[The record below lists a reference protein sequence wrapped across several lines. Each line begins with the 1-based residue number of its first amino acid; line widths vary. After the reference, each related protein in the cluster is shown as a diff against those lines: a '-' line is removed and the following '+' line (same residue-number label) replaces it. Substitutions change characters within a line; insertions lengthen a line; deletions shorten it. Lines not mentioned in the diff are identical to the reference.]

1 MLELS
6 AYIGHTKQRKKPDI
20 SLSGWLEAFVG
31 HYYVSGEG
39 GGNRDFHWLAVYCD
53 PAVDDLT
60 EAVETAPENLVAW
73 VSSGYEWAFVLER
86 HFSIFQAHTA
96 DYGMV
101 HIPLSS
107 FEQEL
112 LQCACPETLPEP
124 FSRLLWID
132 DGFLDDETLPFD
144 FHLFSLIDEGVPYL
158 NPRHFSAARLMALS
172 GGAGSWTVR
181 HS

>member
-60 EAVETAPENLVAW
+60 EAVETTPANLTAC
-73 VSSGYEWAFVLER
+73 VSSGYEWAFVLEAR
-86 HFSIFQAHTA
+86 LQTFREHTA

-101 HIPLSS
+101 YIPLAS
-107 FEQEL
+107 FKQEL

-158 NPRHFSAARLMALS
+158 NPRHFSAARLMELT
-172 GGAGSWTVR
+172 GGGGSWFVR